1 MQIKTSLYILLT
13 SAITFSACTHNKK
26 TENNSQIQTVSKTD
40 DTAKASAEGN
50 VTYLSTA
57 DFRLKIMDYTVHQ
70 TEWVFEGER
79 PAVIDFYTTWC
90 GPCKMMAPIV
100 EETAKT
106 YTGKVDFYKV
116 DIEKEQEL
124 AQTFGIQSIPTFL
137 FIPAKGKPTMQIGA
151 MSKETFEKMVDENLF
166 LRIE

>member
-13 SAITFSACTHNKK
+13 SAIMLSACTHNKK
-26 TENNSQIQTVSKTD
+26 TENTQIQTVSKTD
-40 DTAKASAEGN
+40 NSAKTSAEGN
-50 VTYLSTA
+50 VTYLSTS
-57 DFRLKIMDYTVHQ
+57 DFRLKIMDYTIHQ

-100 EETAKT
+100 EEMAKA
-106 YTGKVDFYKV
+106 YAGKVDFYKV

-137 FIPAKGKPTMQIGA
+137 FIPAKGKPTMQMGA
-151 MSKETFEKMVDENLF
+151 MPKETFEKMVDEI
-166 LRIE
+166 RK